1 MDTLRVDISYRPIRI
16 AWVINSHDHSAFR
29 YAVRATSVL
38 SGGRS
43 NPIVFADKNKEAEQI
58 IDLFRPDILI
68 PIGSS
73 SEVREFSS
81 KFPYLINPSFHDE
94 IFVNYSNGKRAWVL
108 DVISVFDAI
117 KRQLQ
122 PVPEERNLLHI
133 TKWHTDDSLSDAF
146 LAQYGGLPSADEA
159 GSEYH
164 AMFSRLSEGREFNI
178 ELNGN
183 IPGQS
188 VVSPGCIHVSTL
200 GLERLGGIDSGWRSP
215 GYFFGSS
222 NDLED
227 LVCFWNIRAAG
238 VSLVFVDPNYLY
250 RFSDQIPAWGQWLE
264 ETKSH
269 RPEWNRDPALWSR
282 TIQPED
288 LQKLLPGKKFSICN
302 VSEHLWNGLN
312 LKTSWMQLGQTSV
325 LGVLGDDEGCP
336 KVSFPLN
343 DLPISD
349 LARTNTQQFVASM
362 SFLGGLY
369 GNETY
374 TLQPPYIPELN
385 EYLSRSMFWDYS
397 KLRIEPERIGILLS
411 GFETDLSIKA
421 LPVASLFERI
431 LQLSGYRSK
440 PSSSGLITR
449 QVISRLGGLHG
460 VRVFK
465 ISGVRRL
472 LKKHGSTDS
481 FVKKDAL
488 STIGQTDPE
497 NPEAKFSNHSDLYL
511 EPRPRGASL
520 QPADVVDH
528 LVKKGV
534 FRLGY
539 KLICPM
545 CSLADW
551 ISIDELKQT
560 IQCGFCGESYDS
572 SLQLLHSE
580 IHMRRSGI
588 FGKERNTLGAIPVAL
603 TLQQVSRNIGS
614 GLNQGMYSLSL
625 DLTNTLDSS
634 DQCEIDF
641 LWMMP
646 RLPPD
651 KTILILGEC
660 KDQGP
665 ISLEAFKKDIKSLSR
680 IAEGIPKTRFD
691 IFFLYS
697 KLKPFTKEELT
708 EAQTLNT
715 KHHHKLIL
723 LTDRELEPDR
733 IYEKYPHLAE
743 ITSRSQYAEGFAI
756 ATNELFYPAE
766 TDS

>member
-1 MDTLRVDISYRPIRI
+1 MDISYRPIRI
-16 AWVINSHDHSAFR
+16 AWVINSHDFAAFR

-43 NPIVFADKNKEAEQI
+43 NPIVFADRGKEAEQI

-73 SEVREFSS
+73 SEVREFPS
-81 KFPYLINPSFHDE
+81 KYPYLITPSFHDE

-108 DVISVFDAI
+108 DVISVFASI
-117 KRQLQ
+117 KGQSL
-122 PVPEERNLLHI
+122 PVSEEKNSLHI
-133 TKWHTDDSLSDAF
+133 TKWHVDDPLSDVF
-146 LAQYGGLPSADEA
+146 LAQYGGLPSAEEA
-159 GSEYH
+159 GAEYD

-200 GLERLGGIDSGWRSP
+200 GLERLGGRDSGWRSP

-222 NDLED
+222 DDLED
-227 LVCFWNIRAAG
+227 LACFWNIRAAG
-238 VSLVFVDPNYLY
+238 VSLVFVDPKYPD
-250 RFSDQIPAWGQWLE
+250 RFTDQIAAWGQWLE

-282 TIQPED
+282 TIQSED
-288 LQKLLPGKKFSICN
+288 LQKLIPDRKYPICN

-312 LKTSWMQLGQTSV
+312 LKTSLMQFGQTSV

-349 LARTNTQQFVASM
+349 IARTNTQQFVASM

-385 EYLSRSMFWDYS
+385 EYLSRSMYWDYS

-472 LKKHGSTDS
+472 LKKHGPTDS
-481 FVKKDAL
+481 FLKQDAL

-497 NPEAKFSNHSDLYL
+497 NPEAKFSNHSNLYL
-511 EPRPRGASL
+511 EPRTHGASL
-520 QPADVVDH
+520 RPADVVDH

-534 FRLGY
+534 FRLGF
-539 KLICPM
+539 KLTCPM

-551 ISIDELKQT
+551 ISIDELKQAN
-560 IQCGFCGESYDS
+560 QCGFCGESYDS

-580 IHMRRSGI
+580 IHLRRSGI
-588 FGKERNTLGAIPVAL
+588 FGKERNALGAIPVAL
-603 TLQQVSRNIGS
+603 TLHQVSRNIGS

-625 DLTNTLDSS
+625 DLTNALDSS

-651 KTILILGEC
+651 KTVLILGEC

-665 ISLEAFKKDIKSLSR
+665 INLEAFKKDIKSLGR
-680 IAEGIPKTRFD
+680 IANGIPKNRFD
-691 IFFLYS
+691 VFYLYS
-697 KLKPFTKEELT
+697 KLKAFTKDELA
-708 EAQTLNT
+708 EAKTLNPE
-715 KHHHKLIL
+715 HHQKLIL

-733 IYEKYPHLAE
+733 IYENSPHVAE
-743 ITSRSQYAEGFAI
+743 IISRSQYAEGFAF
-756 ATNELFYPAE
+756 ATKALFYPAE
-766 TDS
+766 IDS